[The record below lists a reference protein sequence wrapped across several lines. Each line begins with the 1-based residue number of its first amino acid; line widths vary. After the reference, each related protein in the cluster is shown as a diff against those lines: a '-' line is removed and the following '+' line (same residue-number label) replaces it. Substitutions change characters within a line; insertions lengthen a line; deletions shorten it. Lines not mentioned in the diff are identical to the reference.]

1 MSPVLAAAP
10 ARAEAADADLV
21 FDARVARAPRDV
33 DAAGPPLRRSVP
45 EVAPSGRVSKTPGQF
60 SWVSGFLGHSTQLR
74 GGRRS

>member
-1 MSPVLAAAP
+1 MSPVLAAAL
-10 ARAEAADADLV
+10 ARGEAADADLV

-33 DAAGPPLRRSVP
+33 DAAGPPFRRSVP

-60 SWVSGFLGHSTQLR
+60 SGVSGFLGHSTQLR